1 MPFIDN
7 QLGVLVKRGEVVYL
21 DQRWYRSRVK
31 DTEERSEG
39 ISDKVH
45 LLDTLQL
52 IQIIGVNIKSGN
64 QIHVDWDRYISGR
77 VPAKPKLIHFTIL
90 SSF

>member
-7 QLGVLVKRGEVVYL
+7 QLGVLVKRGEVVNL
-21 DQRWYRSRVK
+21 DRFWYCIRVK
-31 DTEERSEG
+31 DTEEPGEG

-52 IQIIGVNIKSGN
+52 AQV
-64 QIHVDWDRYISGR
+64 IS
-77 VPAKPKLIHFTIL
+77 VYFNPCANTVFE
-90 SSF
+90 SFLP